1 MSKIIFVNRIA
12 RYNYEISDTIEAG
25 IVLKGTE
32 VKSLRTGKVNIKDSF
47 ARVDKGEIF
56 LYNMYIGPYE
66 HGNIYNVDPT
76 RTRKLL
82 LNRSEIDKLYG
93 RLTQRGLTLIP
104 LSIYFKRGIA
114 KVELGL
120 AKKKKLYDKRETIK
134 KRDLERE
141 WGRKGLDG
149 GE

>member
-1 MSKIIFVNRIA
+1 MSKIISVNRVA
-12 RYNYEISDTIEAG
+12 RFNYEILEKIEAG

-32 VKSLRTGKVNIKDSF
+32 VKSLRDGKINIRDSF

-66 HGNIYNVDPT
+66 QGNIYNVDSV

-82 LNRSEIDKLYG
+82 LNRPEIDKLYG
-93 RLTQRGLTLIP
+93 KLSQRGLTLVP
-104 LSIYFKRGIA
+104 LGVYFKRGIA

-120 AKKKKLYDKRETIK
+120 GKRKKIYDKREIIK
-134 KRDLERE
+134 KRDLMRE
-141 WGRKGLDG
+141 WGRSGLDG
-149 GE
+149 GR